1 MLSEADTIRSLLNR
15 LRKHQATFYGHVMR
29 REKKHLVRTGMVE
42 GKCSKGK
49 QHEKMLDGLMKR
61 LRVGRVTK
69 ATRDR
74 DAWKVKIAFA

>member
-49 QHEKMLDGLMKR
+49 QFEKMLDGLTKR
-61 LRVGRVTK
+61 LKVGRVTNTLK
-69 ATRDR
+69 ATRD
-74 DAWKVKIAFA
+74 